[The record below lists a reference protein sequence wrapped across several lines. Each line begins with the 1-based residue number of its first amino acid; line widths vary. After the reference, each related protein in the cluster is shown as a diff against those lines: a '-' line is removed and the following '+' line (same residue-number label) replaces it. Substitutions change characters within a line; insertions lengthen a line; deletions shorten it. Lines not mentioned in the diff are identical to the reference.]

1 MAKCNAEQF
10 FSIDPD
16 IIVETRPLTFD
27 VFVHMAL
34 SDRIILFWLSG
45 DILGRGKIEHMKSKG
60 LKAFHVRVEHRAAY
74 QQYMALV
81 EADRLAALRDE
92 HKRKLEEAKKA
103 GTDSTGAS
111 NAPLAKE
118 PEAPVAETPKP
129 TAEEAKKEFVPEVK
143 PEDVLRGLLDDDADS
158 RKKAKEESKKM
169 VEKVL
174 KGPPKLDPTTQQ
186 ILDSPETEHA
196 TNVAIYSVLFA
207 MGLGEKNQVLLQD
220 LIIASLLHDIGVTQ
234 TAVELLALP
243 TMQRSPVQAKQF
255 EAHVE
260 SGLSLLEELDYK
272 PNERVVLMM
281 SQHHE
286 KFNGTGFPKHLESF
300 RIDELA
306 QIVSFA
312 DLLDT
317 LCCGRHDGVERE
329 LAQSLEVLAGIEKQ
343 TTFPQYFNP
352 DLFKRLMRWLKDTS
366 GKDYMKQAVSAVEQ
380 TKEKLSKA
388 G

>member
-27 VFVHMAL
+27 VFVYMSL
-34 SDRIILFWLSG
+34 SDRIVLFWLSG
-45 DILGRGKIEHMKSKG
+45 DILGRGKIENMKAKG

-74 QQYMALV
+74 QQYLSLV

-92 HKRKLEEAKKA
+92 HQRKLEEAKKA
-103 GTDSTGAS
+103 GVDGVVAP
-111 NAPLAKE
+111 APPLAKE
-118 PEAPVAETPKP
+118 PEAPVAEVPKP
-129 TAEEAKKEFVPEVK
+129 TAEEAKKEFVPDVK
-143 PEDVLRGLLDDDADS
+143 PEDVMRGLLDENEDA
-158 RKKAKEESKKM
+158 RKKGKEQGKKM
-169 VEKVL
+169 VEKAL
-174 KGPPKLDPTTQQ
+174 QGPPQLDPTTQQ

-220 LIIASLLHDIGVTQ
+220 VIIASLLHDIGVTQ

-243 TMQRSPVQAKQF
+243 AMKRSATESKQF
-255 EAHVE
+255 EAHIE
-260 SGLSLLEELDYK
+260 SGLNLLEELDYK
-272 PNERVVLMM
+272 PNDRVVLMM
-281 SQHHE
+281 AQHHE
-286 KFNGTGFPKHLESF
+286 KFNGTGYPKHLESF

-306 QIVSFA
+306 QVVSFA

-317 LCCGRHDGVERE
+317 LCRGRHDGVERE
-329 LAQSLEVLAGIEKQ
+329 LPQALEVLAGIEKQ

-352 DLFKRLMRWLKDTS
+352 DLFKRLMRWLKETS